1 MSLPPAAKTKP
12 HLLNSAHGT
21 RTDPYFW
28 LRDDERKN
36 PEVLEYLHAE
46 KTYADQSTLHL
57 QSLQDRLYQEINS
70 RIEKDDT
77 SVPYFY
83 KGYFYQTRYE
93 GEDEYPIYARRYKT
107 LDSPEEILL
116 NGNELAKGHDF
127 YDIGDYDVTL
137 DNKLMAWTEDTT
149 GRRIYTIRFRDLQ
162 TGEIL
167 PDHINGTQ
175 SSIVWADDNKTLFYI
190 EKDPE
195 TLLGIKVRRHTLG
208 TSPADDA
215 LVYEEADDS
224 FYMSLSRTGDD
235 YYIVL
240 SLSSTVSDEMQFL
253 PANDAKSNFT
263 VLLPRQRDHEYDA
276 DHLGTEWVIRT
287 NWQAENFRL
296 MTATDE
302 QVHDQSQWLEL
313 IAHSDDVYISDFD
326 IFKEYLAIA
335 ERRDGLRS
343 LRVLNRAGE
352 TLFPVAADDPAY
364 VMDIGANMEADSEW
378 LRYSYTSLTAPE
390 TIYEINM
397 RTRERKL
404 LKRQPVPGGFKSENY
419 RSERIWVPARDGTKI
434 PVSLLYQ
441 KNTPLDGTAPL
452 YQYAYGAYGLSEDPA
467 FEDEILSLV
476 DRGFIYAIAH
486 VRGGQ
491 ELGRHWYE
499 KGRLLEKLN
508 TFHDFIDVTEYLG
521 QSDYAATHSIIASG
535 GSAGGLLVGA
545 IANMRPDLY
554 RVIVADVPFVDVVTT
569 MMDTSIPLTT
579 NEYDEWGN
587 PNEKKYYDYM
597 LKYSPYDNVKAQAYP
612 AMLVTTGLW
621 DSQVQYFEPAKWV
634 AKLRACK
641 TDQNLLLLHINMD
654 AGHGGQSGRFR
665 RNKDLALEYA
675 FVLEQLGL
683 TEKPTYT
690 G

>member
-276 DHLGTEWVIRT
+276 DHLGTEWVI
-287 NWQAENFRL
+287 
-296 MTATDE
+296 
-302 QVHDQSQWLEL
+302 
-313 IAHSDDVYISDFD
+313 
-326 IFKEYLAIA
+326 
-335 ERRDGLRS
+335 
-343 LRVLNRAGE
+343 
-352 TLFPVAADDPAY
+352 
-364 VMDIGANMEADSEW
+364 
-378 LRYSYTSLTAPE
+378 
-390 TIYEINM
+390 
-397 RTRERKL
+397 
-404 LKRQPVPGGFKSENY
+404 
-419 RSERIWVPARDGTKI
+419 
-434 PVSLLYQ
+434 
-441 KNTPLDGTAPL
+441 
-452 YQYAYGAYGLSEDPA
+452 
-467 FEDEILSLV
+467 
-476 DRGFIYAIAH
+476 
-486 VRGGQ
+486 
-491 ELGRHWYE
+491 
-499 KGRLLEKLN
+499 
-508 TFHDFIDVTEYLG
+508 
-521 QSDYAATHSIIASG
+521 
-535 GSAGGLLVGA
+535 
-545 IANMRPDLY
+545 
-554 RVIVADVPFVDVVTT
+554 
-569 MMDTSIPLTT
+569 
-579 NEYDEWGN
+579 
-587 PNEKKYYDYM
+587 
-597 LKYSPYDNVKAQAYP
+597 
-612 AMLVTTGLW
+612 
-621 DSQVQYFEPAKWV
+621 
-634 AKLRACK
+634 
-641 TDQNLLLLHINMD
+641 
-654 AGHGGQSGRFR
+654 
-665 RNKDLALEYA
+665 
-675 FVLEQLGL
+675 
-683 TEKPTYT
+683 
-690 G
+690 